1 MSTFCE
7 LHTCVC
13 NGYLGCECRD
23 GSEVCTCYRLC
34 RICHAE
40 VGITERVV
48 ILRPDELYHAA
59 CYLGR
64 HK

>member
-1 MSTFCE
+1 M
-7 LHTCVC
+7 
-13 NGYLGCECRD
+13 N
-23 GSEVCTCYRLC
+23 LC

-40 VGITERVV
+40 VGITERAV

>member
-1 MSTFCE
+1 MTA
-7 LHTCVC
+7 
-13 NGYLGCECRD
+13 R
-23 GSEVCTCYRLC
+23 C
-34 RICHAE
+34 RICNE
-40 VGITERVV
+40 SIYVTERVV

>member
-1 MSTFCE
+1 MT
-7 LHTCVC
+7 
-13 NGYLGCECRD
+13 NY
-23 GSEVCTCYRLC
+23 YALC

-40 VGITERVV
+40 VGVTERVV